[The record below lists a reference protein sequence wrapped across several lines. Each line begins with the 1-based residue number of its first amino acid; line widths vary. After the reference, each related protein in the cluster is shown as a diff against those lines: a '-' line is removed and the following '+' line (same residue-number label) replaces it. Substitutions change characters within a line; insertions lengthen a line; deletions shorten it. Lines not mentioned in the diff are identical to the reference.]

1 MVPNFIINQINVAE
15 TATDTLAQA
24 EAPTEKTLSVLELI
38 TSGGVGGIIIMITL
52 FILSVIAVYIFI
64 ERYLTIKKAAQE
76 DQNFMNEIK
85 DFIHDGKLEA
95 ARSLCRS
102 TPTPISRMIEKGVN
116 RIGKPLSDIA
126 AAIENTGKLE
136 LFKLEKNLAT
146 LATISGAAPMIGFL
160 GTVIG
165 MILAFHEMASAGG
178 NIDVE
183 MLSEG
188 IYTAM
193 VTTVAG
199 LIVGIVAFIAYNLLV
214 AKVEKVVFKME
225 ARTTEFLDILNEPA
239 K

>member
-1 MVPNFIINQINVAE
+1 MNSMLIGQINVAE
-15 TATDTLAQA
+15 PIADSLAS
-24 EAPTEKTLSVLELI
+24 EVPVEKTLSILELI
-38 TSGGVGGIIIMITL
+38 TSGGVGGTIIMMSL
-52 FILSVIAVYIFI
+52 FVLSVIAVYIFV
-64 ERYLTIKKAAQE
+64 ERYITIKNAAKE
-76 DQNFMNEIK
+76 DENFMNQIK

-95 ARSLCRS
+95 ARSLCKS

-116 RIGKPLSDIA
+116 RIGKPLADIA

-136 LFKLEKNLAT
+136 LFKLETNLAT

-165 MILAFHEMASAGG
+165 MILAFHQMAAAGG
-178 NIDVE
+178 NIDVA

-199 LIVGIVAFIAYNLLV
+199 LVVGIIAFIGYNLLV

>member
-1 MVPNFIINQINVAE
+1 MHLPFCQINISDQAAENASEVAE
-15 TATDTLAQA
+15 
-24 EAPTEKTLSVLELI
+24 PTVETLSILELI
-38 TSGGVGGIIIMITL
+38 TSGGVGGILIMLTL
-52 FILSVIAVYIFI
+52 FILSIIAIYIFV
-64 ERYLTIKKAAQE
+64 ERYMTIKKAAKE
-76 DQNFMNEIK
+76 DVNFMNEIK

-95 ARSLCRS
+95 ARSLCKN
-102 TPTPISRMIEKGVN
+102 TPTPIARMIEKGVN
-116 RIGKPLSDIA
+116 RIGKPLGDIA
-126 AAIENTGKLE
+126 EAIENTGKLE

-183 MLSEG
+183 MLAEG

-199 LIVGIVAFIAYNLLV
+199 LVVGIVAYIAYNLLV

-225 ARTTEFLDILNEPA
+225 ARTTEFMDILNEPA
-239 K
+239 R